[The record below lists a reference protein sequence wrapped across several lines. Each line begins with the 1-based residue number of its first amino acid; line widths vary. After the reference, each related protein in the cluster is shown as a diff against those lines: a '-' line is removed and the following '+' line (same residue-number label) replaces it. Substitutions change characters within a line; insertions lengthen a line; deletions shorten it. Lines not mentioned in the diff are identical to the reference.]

1 MYKFHIFLLGSVGSA
16 NISLYTQ
23 ELIEKTYKFE
33 TDFYAVS
40 PYSSLAQSVVRTEM
54 FTPNDFA

>member
-1 MYKFHIFLLGSVGSA
+1 M
-16 NISLYTQ
+16 SLYTQ

-40 PYSSLAQSVVRTEM
+40 PYSSLAQSVEHLTGNQGVTGSS
-54 FTPNDFA
+54 PVGGAI